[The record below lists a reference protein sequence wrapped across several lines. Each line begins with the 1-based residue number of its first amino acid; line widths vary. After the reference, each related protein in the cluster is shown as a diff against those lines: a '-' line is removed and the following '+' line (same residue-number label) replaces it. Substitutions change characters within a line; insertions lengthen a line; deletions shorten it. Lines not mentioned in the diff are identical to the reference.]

1 METRPQSSP
10 IQFALALAI
19 MVAMLALA
27 HAAWPQTVAASV
39 APSDD
44 VRVAIARAVADRIG
58 GDALVTV
65 TALQTKVEGAAL
77 VASPEP
83 GARTGAPAR
92 FVVFDGNTRVG
103 MAVATVHVNARHVR
117 ARRAIARDE
126 ALVAGDLEE
135 VNAPLRNQPI
145 KRLPVL
151 ADVIGTRVRRQ
162 VAAGEAIT
170 SAVVQVIPLVR
181 SGDKVTMV
189 VRVGA
194 VEAEGRGVASGSG
207 HVGDVIRVTN
217 TATRRPLKARITGPG
232 EVEIIQ

>member
-10 IQFALALAI
+10 IQFVLTLAFMVLMLGLAR
-19 MVAMLALA
+19 
-27 HAAWPQTVAASV
+27 AAWPQAPASL
-39 APSDD
+39 ASDD
-44 VRVAIARAVADRIG
+44 VRTAIARSVADRIG

-65 TALQTKVEGAAL
+65 TALQTAVAEGTSL

-92 FVVFDGNTRVG
+92 FVIFESGARIGV
-103 MAVATVHVNARHVR
+103 AVATVHVNARHVR
-117 ARRAIARDE
+117 ARRAIGRDQ
-126 ALVAGDLEE
+126 ALVAGDVEE
-135 VNAPLRNQPI
+135 INAPLRNQPI
-145 KRLPVL
+145 KRVPAL
-151 ADVIGTRVRRQ
+151 ADVIGTRLRRQ

-170 SAVVQVIPLVR
+170 SAVVQVTPVVR
-181 SGDKVTMV
+181 SGDKVTML
-189 VRVGA
+189 VRVGV

-217 TATRRPLKARITGPG
+217 QGTRRPLKARITGPG